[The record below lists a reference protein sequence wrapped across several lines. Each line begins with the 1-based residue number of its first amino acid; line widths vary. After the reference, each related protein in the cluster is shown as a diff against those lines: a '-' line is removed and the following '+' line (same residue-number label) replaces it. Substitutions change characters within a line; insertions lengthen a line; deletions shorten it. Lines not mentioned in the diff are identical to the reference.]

1 MSSLFSEAWRNL
13 LTGTVRAG
21 LLGTVFALTLST
33 LTVSDAVI
41 VDTLVKEAQDFQEV
55 GASTITVAA
64 PAAISGDACE
74 ALSQTNGILASG
86 AIRSTSKSLS
96 LSVLPRSPVPISEVS
111 AGFSAVLGVQPGSAG
126 GVVVPK
132 DVVLNSGGQD
142 EEVLKTARGDVA
154 VAGVYLYPSDGRRP
168 GLGWAILDP
177 IATGQI
183 FDECWVK
190 IWPWSDEIQSVLKGV
205 VVAAGATQDQA
216 TQTTQGQLNAKLGTR
231 FLGEDRYT
239 SRVTRYAPGAAL
251 ILGFALAAVSF
262 RSRRLELAARRQDGF
277 SRTDV
282 TAQSIIETLAW
293 VTPAA
298 LCAWAASTVYPY
310 LVAYGTTV
318 EGAGANPFIIAIA
331 GVIGAVL
338 GAGVTAAI
346 VRERHLFAYF
356 KDR

>member
-1 MSSLFSEAWRNL
+1 M
-13 LTGTVRAG
+13 
-21 LLGTVFALTLST
+21 
-33 LTVSDAVI
+33 
-41 VDTLVKEAQDFQEV
+41 
-55 GASTITVAA
+55 
-64 PAAISGDACE
+64 
-74 ALSQTNGILASG
+74 
-86 AIRSTSKSLS
+86 
-96 LSVLPRSPVPISEVS
+96 
-111 AGFSAVLGVQPGSAG
+111 
-126 GVVVPK
+126 
-132 DVVLNSGGQD
+132 LNSGGPD